1 MPEVASGQA
10 MPAWSDFQT
19 RLRRYVGGRVDPS
32 WVDDVTG
39 DILLRL
45 LRRQDSLAE
54 ARDPLAWTYRVA
66 ANVIADHHR
75 RRSVELRAL
84 EHLGAEAAAPDPAP
98 GEKDHEALRRE
109 LEACLLP
116 FALELPPKYAEALLL
131 TSFRGVSQVEAARR
145 SGLSVSG
152 MKSRVQ
158 RARAMLKRRLLD
170 CCDFELDR
178 RGGVIDMRPRRR
190 CGARGSS
197 RRRKTAPGA

>member
-1 MPEVASGQA
+1 MPEVASGEA
-10 MPAWSDFQT
+10 MPAWSEFRT

-39 DILLRL
+39 DILLRM
-45 LRRQDSLAE
+45 LRRQDSLEA

-75 RRSVELRAL
+75 RRSVEFRAL
-84 EHLGAEAAAPDPAP
+84 EHLGAEAAGPDPAADE
-98 GEKDHEALRRE
+98 GDHEALRRDV
-109 LEACLLP
+109 EACLLP
-116 FALELPPKYAEALLL
+116 FARELPPKYAEALLM

-145 SGLSVSG
+145 LGLSVSG

-158 RARAMLKRRLLD
+158 RARVMLKRRLLD

-178 RGGVIDMRPRRR
+178 RGGVIDMRPRGASGEPGSTDARR
-190 CGARGSS
+190 PSTAR
-197 RRRKTAPGA
+197 